1 MQEPDFHKLANEEK
15 RSPSLLA
22 RNLRFLRKLK
32 GLSQQQLADELQ
44 LNRHHIASYESG
56 VVEPKIDTLLALAR
70 FFDLAPVPLLR
81 EDLSK
86 HASRQLPS
94 ASNEADDPLLWEVLR
109 PLVDATSD
117 VQKVY
122 DGFVEFH
129 ALRKSYGQLEASDAQ
144 SLSNDFENLLE
155 IVENMLEVNWAFIQK
170 LQDDPDR

>member
-1 MQEPDFHKLANEEK
+1 MQEPNFNKLATEEK
-15 RSPSLLA
+15 RSPSLFA

-32 GLSQQQLADELQ
+32 GFSQQQLADALQ

-56 VVEPKIDTLLALAR
+56 VVEPKVDTLLALAR

-86 HASRQLPS
+86 HASRQFPS
-94 ASNEADDPLLWEVLR
+94 ASTDSDEPRLWEGLR
-109 PLVDATSD
+109 TLVDATSD
-117 VQKVY
+117 VQKIY

-129 ALRKSYGQLEASDAQ
+129 ALRKSYGQFEASDAK

-170 LQDDPDR
+170 SQGDPNQ